1 MKGNALQ
8 NLSLLIEALD
18 KANRLPIAEIAENPQ
33 LKADIK
39 NIFKTHNIEGVLNQ
53 LTQDLSEQWQRAE
66 SAKALPALNSDSI
79 LRAYAQREHERLKR
93 ADAPVY
99 HTKIV
104 GEDTPGRFSRYFKA
118 LARNAKTAIP
128 DKAPGDAEKNFETVF
143 NTVWADGA
151 VKINVTADPSLL
163 NSYMDYTPY
172 RVNYATYLSI
182 PTLSEMTDR
191 PLDLVF
197 KKFAKVKSPNKK
209 FTEAAEQFFK
219 DEQIPSVTRDAL
231 FFALMSCRG
240 SLTVPVLKNGRLHFN
255 AFNDTQF
262 SYGLAPG
269 YDILTAPYT
278 STRVG
283 PLYCLGAQLKH
294 GTSAFFLCPGFEP
307 LFGIGL
313 NRVPMLRQAADA
325 WNLYV
330 HVLKILLVRSQVIIE
345 KMEGDIQTDTM
356 LKRMKSMLQT
366 LTQTMGAGTVIEQPR
381 GTTLDILNNNIG
393 PGTADI
399 ASVFKEF
406 VGAVTGVAPEYFFGG
421 SNANYSMSAFNI
433 ASTNENLRARYQV
446 KQLEP
451 LLRFMLNT
459 AIAYDERFK
468 GLGIAENDFD
478 LEFESIYDETG
489 QEKADLNGKRTETL
503 IRQREYS
510 ELEKQ
515 FKQEGLLSE
524 EISFEGLAPD
534 HDGDDETGNGKNEK
548 KVDAPSGGGQL
559 TKPLS

>member
-8 NLSLLIEALD
+8 NLGMFIEAID
-18 KANRLPIAEIAENPQ
+18 KASKLSIAEIAEQPNM
-33 LKADIK
+33 KADIK
-39 NIFKTHNIEGVLNQ
+39 KIFEVHNIEGVLNQ
-53 LTQDLSEQWQRAE
+53 LTHDLREQFARAE
-66 SAKALPALNSDSI
+66 DAKNLPAMNTNAL
-79 LRAYAQREHERLKR
+79 LRAYAQREHERLKG
-93 ADAPVY
+93 ANAQTY
-99 HTKIV
+99 FTKIV
-104 GEDTPGRFSRYFKA
+104 GEDTPGKFTRFFKA
-118 LARNAKTAIP
+118 LARNAKTEIP
-128 DKAPGDAEKNFETVF
+128 QSAPAEIEKQLETVF

-151 VKINVTADPSLL
+151 LKINIEGDPSLL

-172 RVNYATYLSI
+172 RVNYAAYLSV
-182 PTLSEMTDR
+182 PTLSEMVDR

-197 KKFAKVKSPNKK
+197 KKFAKVKSKNKK
-209 FTEAAEQFFK
+209 FTEVAEQFFK
-219 DEQIPSVTRDAL
+219 DEQIPSVCRDAVFNAVL
-231 FFALMSCRG
+231 SPRG
-240 SLTVPVLKNGRLHFN
+240 SLTVPILKNRRLHFN
-255 AFNDTQF
+255 SFNDTQF

-269 YDILTAPYT
+269 YDVLTAPYS

-283 PLYCLGAQLKH
+283 PIYCLGAELKH

-313 NRVPMLRQAADA
+313 NRVPVLRQAADA

-330 HVLKILLVRSQVIIE
+330 HVLKILLVRSQVLIE

-356 LKRMKSMLQT
+356 LKRMKTMLQN
-366 LTQTMGAGTVIEQPR
+366 LTQTMGVSSVTEQPR

-446 KQLEP
+446 RQLEP

-459 AIAYDERFK
+459 AIFYDERFK
-468 GLGIAENDFD
+468 GLGINENDFEI
-478 LEFESIYDETG
+478 EFEPIYDETG
-489 QEKADLNGKRTETL
+489 QEKADLIGKKTETL

-510 ELEKQ
+510 ELETA
-515 FKQEGLLSE
+515 FKQLGLLDEEVDLSE
-524 EISFEGLAPD
+524 FAPD
-534 HDGDDETGNGKNEK
+534 HDGDDATQGEGGKGEQ
-548 KVDAPSGGGQL
+548 APAGQL

>member
-1 MKGNALQ
+1 MRGNAIQ
-8 NLSLLIEALD
+8 NLGMFIEALD
-18 KANRLPIAEIAENPQ
+18 KAHRLPITEIAENPR
-33 LKADIK
+33 LREDIK
-39 NIFKTHNIEGVLNQ
+39 KIFEVHNIDNVLNQ
-53 LTQDLSEQWQRAE
+53 LTQDLREQMAQAE
-66 SAKALPALNSDSI
+66 NVKNLPRLDSGAL
-79 LRAYAQREHERLKR
+79 LRAYAQREHERLKNV
-93 ADAPVY
+93 DVPVY

-104 GEDTPGRFSRYFKA
+104 GEDTSRRFTQFFKA
-118 LARNAKTAIP
+118 LARNAKSDIP
-128 DKAPGDAEKNFETVF
+128 QKAPEAVEKNFETVF

-172 RVNYATYLSI
+172 RVNYMAYLGI
-182 PTLSEMTDR
+182 PTLPEMVDR

-197 KKFAKVKSPNKK
+197 KKFPKVKSPNKK
-209 FTEAAEQFFK
+209 FTDIAEQFFK
-219 DEQIPSVTRDAL
+219 DEQIPSVCRDAL
-231 FFALMSCRG
+231 FNSVMSCRG
-240 SLTVPVLKNGRLHFN
+240 SLTVPILKNRRLHFN

-269 YDILTAPYT
+269 YDILTAPYS

-283 PLYCLGAQLKH
+283 PIYCLGAQLKH

-313 NRVPMLRQAADA
+313 NRVPMLKTAADA

-330 HVLKILLVRSQVIIE
+330 HILKILLVRSQVLIE
-345 KMEGDIQTDTM
+345 KLEGDIQTDTM
-356 LKRMKSMLQT
+356 LKRMKTMLQS
-366 LTQTMGAGTVIEQPR
+366 LTQTMGVSSVTEQPR
-381 GTTLDILNNNIG
+381 GTSLDILNNNIG

-406 VGAVTGVAPEYFFGG
+406 VGAVTGIAPEYFFGG

-446 KQLEP
+446 RQLEP

-459 AIAYDERFK
+459 AITYDERFK
-468 GLGIAENDFD
+468 GAGVQENDFE

-489 QEKADLNGKRTETL
+489 QEKADLIAKKTETL

-510 ELEKQ
+510 ELEKA
-515 FKQEGLLSE
+515 FKQEKLLSD
-524 EISFEGLAPD
+524 EIDLSQFAPD
-534 HDGDDETGNGKNEK
+534 HNADDETGEADVSETQGDGK
-548 KVDAPSGGGQL
+548 QL

>member
-1 MKGNALQ
+1 MRGNALQ
-8 NLSLLIEALD
+8 NLGLFIEALD
-18 KANRLPIAEIAENPQ
+18 KAHRLPLSEIAENPQ
-33 LKADIK
+33 LKQDIK
-39 NIFKTHNIEGVLNQ
+39 NIFKVHNIEGVLNQ
-53 LTQDLSEQWQRAE
+53 LTKDLREQVQHAE
-66 SAKALPALNSDSI
+66 NAKHLPAMNTDTL
-79 LRAYAQREHERLKR
+79 LRAYAQREHARLKG
-93 ADAPVY
+93 ADVPAY
-99 HTKIV
+99 YTKIV
-104 GEDTPGRFSRYFKA
+104 GEDTPGKFTRFFKA
-118 LARNAKTAIP
+118 LARNAKTDIP
-128 DKAPGDAEKNFETVF
+128 QKANEREEKNFETVF
-143 NTVWADGA
+143 NTVWSDGA
-151 VKINVTADPSLL
+151 VKINTPSDPSLL

-172 RVNYATYLSI
+172 RVNYMAYLGV
-182 PTLSEMTDR
+182 PTLSEMVDR

-197 KKFAKVKSPNKK
+197 KKFPKAKSQNKK
-209 FTEAAEQFFK
+209 FTDIAEQFFK
-219 DEQIPSVTRDAL
+219 EVQAPNVTRDAL
-231 FFALMSCRG
+231 FNAVMSPRG
-240 SLTVPVLKNGRLHFN
+240 SLTVPVLKNGRVHFN

-269 YDILTAPYT
+269 YDVLTAPY
-278 STRVG
+278 SATRVG
-283 PLYCLGAQLKH
+283 PIYCLGAQLKH

-313 NRVPMLRQAADA
+313 NRVPTLKNAADA

-330 HVLKILLVRSQVIIE
+330 GVLKILLVRSQVLVE
-345 KMEGDIQTDTM
+345 KLDGDIQTDTM
-356 LKRMKSMLQT
+356 LKRMKTMLAS
-366 LTQTMGAGTVIEQPR
+366 LTQTMGVSSVTEQPR

-446 KQLEP
+446 RQLEP

-468 GLGIAENDFD
+468 SAGVAENDFD
-478 LEFESIYDETG
+478 LEFEPIYDETG
-489 QEKADLNGKRTETL
+489 QEKADLIAKKTETL

-510 ELEKQ
+510 EMEKA
-515 FKQEGLLSE
+515 FKQEKLLSDE
-524 EISFEGLAPD
+524 VDLSKFAPD
-534 HDGDDETGNGKNEK
+534 HNADDATQKPGGKGEQ
-548 KVDAPSGGGQL
+548 APADSQL